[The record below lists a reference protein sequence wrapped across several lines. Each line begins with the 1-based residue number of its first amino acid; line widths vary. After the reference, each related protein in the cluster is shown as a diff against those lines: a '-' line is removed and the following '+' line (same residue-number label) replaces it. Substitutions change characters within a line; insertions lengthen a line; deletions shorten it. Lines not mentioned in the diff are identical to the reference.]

1 MAISIEEIV
10 TGRKTFFIT
19 PDTSLLPESFLED
32 YFSLGYECYFV
43 ENDKRVDIR
52 RKIDIIINTFRDVI
66 LFFNIDYPISDVNW
80 DEIIDNTLR
89 KYNNGTSIGV
99 FYIKRQ
105 SREEK
110 LRLEKK
116 YLFEKGLNCG
126 CIQLEYQK
134 KQNFEIIE
142 KILRANQAQGRR
154 KNIRAL
160 CSNTCTFQIRFNG
173 GCYNGILQDVS
184 LSHFSFLFSENT
196 IPVKLYEK
204 ISDIHFNIRG
214 FLFKSDAVLIMER
227 KVGGKSLYVFAF
239 TSSNGA
245 AGLDQ
250 RIHQLLVPVIY
261 QLMSANC
268 KTLLDQL
275 YMSGIEDKSE
285 KDILKTPD
293 FL

>member
-1 MAISIEEIV
+1 M
-10 TGRKTFFIT
+10 
-19 PDTSLLPESFLED
+19 
-32 YFSLGYECYFV
+32 
-43 ENDKRVDIR
+43 
-52 RKIDIIINTFRDVI
+52 
-66 LFFNIDYPISDVNW
+66 
-80 DEIIDNTLR
+80 
-89 KYNNGTSIGV
+89 
-99 FYIKRQ
+99 
-105 SREEK
+105 
-110 LRLEKK
+110 
-116 YLFEKGLNCG
+116 
-126 CIQLEYQK
+126 
-134 KQNFEIIE
+134 
-142 KILRANQAQGRR
+142 
-154 KNIRAL
+154 
-160 CSNTCTFQIRFNG
+160 
-173 GCYNGILQDVS
+173 
-184 LSHFSFLFSENT
+184 FSENT

-285 KDILKTPD
+285 KDIFKTPD